1 MLNKKILLTII
12 SLSFFFICSTSTYA
26 ITQNQSTAI
35 QNLLDEACKK
45 SNTPGISI
53 AIVSDKEASFFSSG
67 YSNLDKKIPAN
78 EQTIFELA
86 SVSKAFTALGILKLE
101 KQGLLSRSD
110 NIQNYLPWL
119 SFNYQGKSVDM
130 NQLTINNFLNHTS
143 GLTNRKHSATI
154 PEGNSP
160 DMLEKTVKNIKQADL
175 AFLPGKTHEYGT
187 VNYDVLG
194 LLIEVVSG
202 KSYEEFM
209 TSEILH
215 PLNLKNTYVTSNE
228 IKNSDSLSLGYRS
241 FFFQPLSYD
250 APKFRGNAPAGYLL
264 SNSKDLARWMSI
276 QLNQTTDIPSEFTSL
291 INESHQQKQ
300 TASLSKDVAYGAGWF
315 ISTDGT
321 MIFHPGRN
329 PNFAADIHLFP
340 KEKIGISLLA
350 NNANANPDLV
360 LSIKSILNGNLK
372 PSYSLSRIQQLDIC
386 LTIVTIICS
395 IFFLLTIGL
404 NKKIRKNLNKP
415 LLKQHLHFLSIM
427 SLSLS
432 VVLLIISVIVLI
444 NHRHIFTWQPYSIA
458 TALVSSFLLLSTL
471 SLLLIKENK

>member
-1 MLNKKILLTII
+1 MLNKKILLALI
-12 SLSFFFICSTSTYA
+12 SILFFFIFSTNTYA
-26 ITQNQSTAI
+26 INQNQSTAI

-45 SNTPGISI
+45 SNTPGISV

-67 YSNLDKKIPAN
+67 YSNLDKKIPAD

-101 KQGLLSRSD
+101 KQGMLSRTD
-110 NIQNYLPWL
+110 KIQDYLPWL
-119 SFNYQGKSVDM
+119 TFNYRGQSVDM

-160 DMLEKTVKNIKQADL
+160 DMLEKTVKNIKQSDL
-175 AFLPGKTHEYGT
+175 AFLPGESHEYGT
-187 VNYDVLG
+187 INYDILG

-202 KSYEEFM
+202 KSYEAFM
-209 TSEILH
+209 TSEILQ

-241 FFFQPLSYD
+241 FFFQPLYYE
-250 APKFRGNAPAGYLL
+250 APEFRGNTPAGYLL

-276 QLNQTTDIPSEFTSL
+276 QLNQTTDIPNEFTSL
-291 INESHQQKQ
+291 INESHQQKY
-300 TASLSKDVAYGAGWF
+300 TASLSKDMSYGVGWF
-315 ISTDGT
+315 MSTDGT

-340 KEKIGISLLA
+340 KEKKGISLLA

-360 LSIKSILNGNLK
+360 LAIKSVLDGDLK
-372 PSYSLSRIQQLDIC
+372 QSYSLSRIQQLDVS
-386 LTIVTIICS
+386 LTIITIICS
-395 IFFLLTIGL
+395 ILFLITIGL
-404 NKKIRKNLNKP
+404 NKKIRKNLNKS
-415 LLKQHLHFLSIM
+415 LLKQRLHFLSIM

-432 VVLLIISVIVLI
+432 VVLLIISIIVLV

-458 TALVSSFLLLSTL
+458 TTLASSLLLFSTL
-471 SLLLIKENK
+471 FLLLIKENK